1 MLACEAFLRSLAK
14 DAKKYSC
21 TDLPLSVVMH
31 LSAPGYIDWHGF
43 PHWIRDHKLW
53 FSVNHKPCS
62 SCTVSLVPDPL
73 AFPLFLLVMI
83 AVMNMVPRLPI
94 LVAQLLTLQIMRVYL
109 RNSYGSNGYS
119 IVGIFTCWQIFSG
132 SASLKQYPRM
142 EAVGKFVQKVCPR
155 NIYNVP
161 ENEKRDEGF
170 VFNDEPY
177 QQYEKKSV
185 RKKNKTDKSYDGS
198 NNGVSRDNDD
208 SSEKDSSDGEDFI
221 DGGDDTILDYC
232 DHNND
237 EQDDMVRMK
246 MKKMMMMTR
255 MMVSFNIVHLI
266 VWVLPYRLVGVNLI
280 V

>member
-94 LVAQLLTLQIMRVYL
+94 LVLGDEQMFEGLHPISNHFMQKGVGVFKAISK
-109 RNSYGSNGYS
+109 NGSS
-119 IVGIFTCWQIFSG
+119 WKI
-132 SASLKQYPRM
+132 
-142 EAVGKFVQKVCPR
+142 VQKVCPR

-237 EQDDMVRMK
+237 KQDDMVRMK
-246 MKKMMMMTR
+246 MTKMMMTTR

-266 VWVLPYRLVGVNLI
+266 VWVLPYHLVGVNLI